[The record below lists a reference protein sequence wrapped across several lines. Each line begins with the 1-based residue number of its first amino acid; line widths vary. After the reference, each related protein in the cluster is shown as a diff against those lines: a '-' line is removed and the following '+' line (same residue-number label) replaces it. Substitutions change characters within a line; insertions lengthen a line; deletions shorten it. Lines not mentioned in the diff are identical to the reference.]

1 MAKDLSVPLE
11 DVLAAELS
19 EIQQVRRKR
28 WAATEHKGDS
38 RHRAKGFDAPHDVKT
53 TDSESPSE
61 SDTAQWDKAISDAHA
76 ANLTGLA
83 FSGGGIR
90 SATFNLGVLQALAE
104 LKLLNR
110 VDYLSTVSGGGYI
123 GGWLA
128 AWTKRLK
135 SFAEVQKRLVTSRV
149 DQIADNEPTP
159 IRFLRVFSN
168 YLTPKMGI
176 FSGDTWAMVAIYL
189 RNVLLN
195 QVIVLAVLTAALL
208 VPRLFQKW
216 ALELNGFPENQR
228 YLIGA
233 GCFLLVLAFL
243 VILNNMAY
251 LDCRDEGGARQL
263 TKQGWVLVLAAAPLF
278 AVAVLGGLWQAT
290 RRDGPLPYG
299 QSALYGAA
307 AYGAIWIVTN
317 LAGSAYRRWLAK
329 PVSNFAEKVAE
340 LRGEQRVQR
349 MAPPAPENMK
359 ADAKFAVG
367 LRSAT
372 DFLTTL
378 VAAICAGALAGWLY
392 ALLSTQSLSWTVR
405 GALTFGAP
413 LVLTIFLLAGT
424 LHIGLMGIVFHD
436 RSREWWGRL
445 GGWLLMWGIC
455 WVVIFWVALYF
466 PEFIH
471 DNTLV
476 AAARKA
482 VAAKYLTPAWILTT
496 AGSVLAGKSTATGEP
511 GTETWKDAV
520 AKVGPYVFI
529 AGLLCWLSYG
539 IAQVQKLN
547 LFSEYQ
553 NQTDVHL
560 WTTASSLWPFLHTW
574 SERLSADTG
583 SVLVNMSAHRLWWA
597 ILLCIAVALV
607 MAWRVDVNQFSMHL
621 FYRNR
626 LVRCYL
632 GASNE
637 KRSPN
642 RFTGFDGADD
652 MPLKDLRL
660 DSETPYDGPYP
671 VLNMSLNLVKG
682 EDLAWQER
690 MAESFVMTPRFCGFD
705 VWLEEQDSPIMRQ
718 QRPLTKRDMHR
729 RQAKEAHSPIRNFL
743 RRLDRY
749 GYRPTEEYAFP
760 PPFTGPNL
768 GLAMGISGAAASPN
782 MGSYTS
788 APVGFLMTLFD
799 VRLGQWLGNP
809 RSRRTWQRPTPGLG
823 LAYLLNELFGGTD
836 DEAAYVY
843 LSDGG
848 HFENMALYE
857 LVKRRCGLII
867 VCDAEADDC
876 YGFTGLGNAIRKC
889 RIDLGIDIDL
899 DVTDITPA
907 EPGKPSKKHCAVG
920 EIHYETVDVNAP
932 TGTIVYFKASLTG
945 DESTDVL
952 EYKKGHLTFPHETT
966 ADQWF
971 TESQFESY
979 RELGYHEVMTA
990 LKAHAAPGTSTSHGA
1005 AAKSATVAAAT
1016 AIQAAAAAMKEAA
1029 DKLCDA
1035 ESASDAGQRH
1045 KKKAADSKD
1054 TTTAER
1060 LRTELH
1066 KFGFD
1071 TSKLTAKH

>member
-1 MAKDLSVPLE
+1 MAKDHSVPLE
-11 DVLAAELS
+11 DVLAEELV
-19 EIQQVRRKR
+19 EIKKVRKKR
-28 WAATEHKGDS
+28 WTTEHKGRS
-38 RHRAKGFDAPHDVKT
+38 RHQPRAFDALHDGNT
-53 TDSESPSE
+53 RDSESSPPMDS
-61 SDTAQWDKAISDAHA
+61 ARWDKAISDAHA
-76 ANLTGLA
+76 ENLTGLA

-104 LKLLNR
+104 LNLLNR
-110 VDYLSTVSGGGYI
+110 IDYLSTVSGGGYI
-123 GGWLA
+123 GAWLV

-149 DQIADNEPTP
+149 NQIADNEPTP

-168 YLTPKMGI
+168 YLTPKLGI

-195 QVIVLAVLTAALL
+195 QVIVLAALTAALL
-208 VPRLFQKW
+208 VPRLFEKW
-216 ALELNGFPENQR
+216 ALELECFPR
-228 YLIGA
+228 YEPYWFYAGA
-233 GCFLLVLAFL
+233 FLLVLAFL

-251 LDCRDEGGARQL
+251 LDCRDQGGARQL
-263 TKQGWVLVLAAAPLF
+263 TKQGWVLALTAAPLF
-278 AVAVLGGLWQAT
+278 AVAVLGGLWQVA
-290 RRDGPLPYG
+290 RLDGSLPYG
-299 QSALYGAA
+299 QSAFYGGA
-307 AYGAIWIVTN
+307 AYGAIWIVASV
-317 LAGSAYRRWLAK
+317 AGSAYRLWFAE
-329 PVSNFAEKVAE
+329 PVSKFAARVAE
-340 LRGEQRVQR
+340 WSGQQRIQR

-359 ADAKFAVG
+359 AGSKFASR
-367 LRSAT
+367 LRKT
-372 DFLTTL
+372 KDFVISLI
-378 VAAICAGALAGWLY
+378 AAICAGALAGWLY
-392 ALLSTQSLSWTVR
+392 ALLSAQSLSWTVH

-413 LVLTIFLLAGT
+413 LVLAIFLLAAT
-424 LHIGLMGIVFHD
+424 LQIGLMGIVFHD

-445 GGWLLMWGIC
+445 GGWLLLWGIV
-455 WVVIFWVALYF
+455 WVVVFWVALYF
-466 PEFIH
+466 PGFIH
-471 DNTLV
+471 DDKTV
-476 AAARKA
+476 AAARRA
-482 VAAKYLTPAWILTT
+482 IAAKYLTPAWILTT
-496 AGSVLAGKSTATGEP
+496 AGSVFAGKSKATGEP
-511 GTETWKDAV
+511 GTLTWKDGV

-560 WTTASSLWPFLHTW
+560 WVTSSSLWAFLNTW
-574 SERLSADTG
+574 SERLSAVAG
-583 SVLVNMSAHRLWWA
+583 SLLVSMSVHRLWWA

-660 DSETPYDGPYP
+660 DADIPYDGPYP
-671 VLNMSLNLVKG
+671 VLNMSLNLVRG

-690 MAESFVMTPRFCGFD
+690 MAESFVMTPRYCGFD

-718 QRPLTKRDMHR
+718 QRPLTQQDMNK
-729 RQAKEAHSPIRNFL
+729 RQAKEAHSPFRNFM

-768 GLAMGISGAAASPN
+768 GLAMGISGAAASPS

-809 RSRRTWQRPTPGLG
+809 RSRRTWQSPTPALG
-823 LAYLLNELFGGTD
+823 LVYLLNELFGGTN

-848 HFENMALYE
+848 HFENLALYE

-920 EIHYETVDVNAP
+920 DIHYETVDVDAP
-932 TGTIVYFKASLTG
+932 TGTIIYFKASLTG
-945 DESTDVL
+945 DESTDVV
-952 EYKKGHLTFPHETT
+952 EYKKGHKTFPHETT
-966 ADQWF
+966 EDQWF
-971 TESQFESY
+971 SESQFESY

-990 LKAHAAPGTSTSHGA
+990 LKAHGAPGTSTALSA

-1016 AIQAAAAAMKEAA
+1016 ANQAAAAAMTEAA
-1029 DKLCDA
+1029 DQLCDA
-1035 ESASDAGQRH
+1035 ESAPDADQGH

-1054 TTTAER
+1054 TATAEG